1 TPLNA
6 VIGMCGLLLDTELGK
21 DQREFAETIKNGG
34 ETLLTL
40 INDILDFSKIESGR
54 LELEQQPFDLR
65 DCVESALDLLAGRA
79 ADKGLDLLYWID
91 DDVPPAIV
99 GDITRLRQVIVNLL
113 SNAVKFTQQGEVF
126 VSVELVAPEASGSVR
141 LKISVRDTGIGIP
154 ADRMDRLF
162 KSFSQ
167 VDASTTRHFG
177 GTGLGLCISKRL
189 TELMGGT
196 IAVESEEGRGSNFFF
211 EIVAGPAPAQK
222 KLFQRGRSAGVAGRR
237 VLIVDDNATNR
248 RLLAL
253 QTEGWGIEPRVVAG
267 PHAALKCL
275 EGGERFDAAIL
286 DMQMP
291 GMNGVELAGQIRT
304 RWPKFKLPVIL
315 LTSLGDIGK
324 HPEGGRIAATLTKP
338 VKPAAL
344 LETLRS
350 VLAGSERVEPQAAVV
365 VSDKMAAKSPLR
377 ILVAEDNPI
386 NQKVARLMLSQ
397 LGYTADLAVN
407 GREAVDLVSKNR
419 YDVVFMDIQMPV
431 LDGLAAAVEI
441 RSRCPRA
448 SDRPRLVAMTAN
460 AMSGDRE
467 RCLEGGMDDYVAK
480 PIRIDHIRGAL
491 ERVLAERPAPE
502 AAGGDACEGPIFDP
516 STIIAMLSDDPVE
529 SAELARQLGDSY
541 FVDDAPTRFEKIV
554 GAIRKDDA
562 ITAARESH
570 SLKGASGTLG
580 MPRVA
585 TVCNGI
591 EQAAK
596 AGDIA
601 KATIVSQEL
610 AASIQAARFAFDDWF
625 ADRFEAAAK

>member
-1 TPLNA
+1 MPLKDRHGRVFRIIASSIDITDRKVIELKLAEISNRLQLATSAGGIGIWDLDVRTRKVVWDGQMLAIYGITRSEFETKPGIWPELVHRDDLPGITQRFQNSLETGVPYESEYRIRGKGGELRHIRAFAHIERNAAGTAERVVGVNWDCTEEKRSAEEVLAAKERAEQLNSQLRDAVERANQFAQTAAAATEAKSQFLANMSHEIRTPLNA

-40 INDILDFSKIESGR
+40 INDILDFSKIESGH

-113 SNAVKFTQQGEVF
+113 SNAVKFTHQGEVF
-126 VSVELVAPEASGSVR
+126 VSVELTAPEASGNVR

-154 ADRMDRLF
+154 ADRLDRLF

-189 TELMGGT
+189 TELMGGS

-211 EIVAGPAPAQK
+211 EIIVASAPAQK
-222 KLFQRGRSAGVAGRR
+222 KLFQRGRSAGVEGRR

-253 QTEGWGIEPRVVAG
+253 QTEGWGLEPRVVAG

-291 GMNGVELAGQIRT
+291 GMDGVGLAEQIRT
-304 RWPKFKLPVIL
+304 RWPTLKLPVIL
-315 LTSLGDIGK
+315 LTSLGNIGK
-324 HPEGGRIAATLTKP
+324 LPEGGRIAATLTKP

-350 VLAGSERVEPQAAVV
+350 VLAGSERDEPQVAAAAG
-365 VSDKMAAKSPLR
+365 DKMAAKCPLR
-377 ILVAEDNPI
+377 ILLAEDNPI
-386 NQKVARLMLSQ
+386 NQKVAKLMLSQ

-407 GREAVDLVSKNR
+407 GR
-419 YDVVFMDIQMPV
+419 IQPPP
-431 LDGLAAAVEI
+431 
-441 RSRCPRA
+441 C
-448 SDRPRLVAMTAN
+448 
-460 AMSGDRE
+460 
-467 RCLEGGMDDYVAK
+467 
-480 PIRIDHIRGAL
+480 RI
-491 ERVLAERPAPE
+491 
-502 AAGGDACEGPIFDP
+502 
-516 STIIAMLSDDPVE
+516 
-529 SAELARQLGDSY
+529 
-541 FVDDAPTRFEKIV
+541 KI
-554 GAIRKDDA
+554 D
-562 ITAARESH
+562 
-570 SLKGASGTLG
+570 
-580 MPRVA
+580 
-585 TVCNGI
+585 
-591 EQAAK
+591 
-596 AGDIA
+596 
-601 KATIVSQEL
+601 
-610 AASIQAARFAFDDWF
+610 
-625 ADRFEAAAK
+625 